1 MNKHIFFDNLTANI
15 GALVSGSKK
24 FFAES
29 TNSLSFQ
36 ELIRSIELSVTEI
49 NSEGTYEIRIENG
62 HVTGSLNTV
71 ALRNH
76 ILEVLQNSEKTKA
89 SINTSP
95 ERV

>member
-49 NSEGTYEIRIENG
+49 NSEGTFVVRATGTIA
-62 HVTGSLNTV
+62 GSLNTV